1 MSRIDWQLVYSLK
14 ILDYKQRDFFKWIK
28 DLYTQFIKLDIQV
41 ANKYMWTCLASISVW
56 KAGQLTATVVDGTKE
71 KNDRMPQNVKILT
84 ARNNGLLSTPEPTQC
99 TENLSLNT
107 VLSPPLCTVKLCVC
121 TQTKRHTH
129 AMNKHHKPHTH
140 THTPVT
146 SFQKT
151 KKIFGNIAW
160 DSFICNIWDK
170 TVSVSLVLWIFK
182 YLYSIYPGCVSHLE
196 TTLRETIQLQQDTE
210 NPTVAQHW
218 DNWGGSSPCTKS

>member
-1 MSRIDWQLVYSLK
+1 MLSIYNCLKSRTTYCHSS
-14 ILDYKQRDFFKWIK
+14 RR
-28 DLYTQFIKLDIQV
+28 
-41 ANKYMWTCLASISVW
+41 
-56 KAGQLTATVVDGTKE
+56 TKE

-84 ARNNGLLSTPEPTQC
+84 ARNNSLLSTPEPTQC

-151 KKIFGNIAW
+151 KKIFGSIAW
-160 DSFICNIWDK
+160 DSFICDIWDK
-170 TVSVSLVLWIFK
+170 TSQRPQSFGFLSICTAFTQGASLIWKPHSERQYNYNRTQKTPL
-182 YLYSIYPGCVSHLE
+182 
-196 TTLRETIQLQQDTE
+196 
-210 NPTVAQHW
+210 
-218 DNWGGSSPCTKS
+218 